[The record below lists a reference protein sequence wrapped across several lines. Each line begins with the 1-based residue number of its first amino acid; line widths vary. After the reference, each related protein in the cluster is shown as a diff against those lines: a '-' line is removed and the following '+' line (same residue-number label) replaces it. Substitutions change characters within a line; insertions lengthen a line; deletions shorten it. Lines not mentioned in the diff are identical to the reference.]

1 MINIEELRKSNR
13 PEQIIITE
21 HARLRLIE
29 RSITVDDI
37 VTCIDKG
44 EIIRQYEDDK
54 PFPSCLI
61 LGILLNGRYIHVV
74 VSYDRPYIYLI
85 TAYYPDISQWE
96 PDFKTRKEKKA

>member
-1 MINIEELRKSNR
+1 MINIEELRKANR

-44 EIIRQYEDDK
+44 EIIKQYEDDK

-61 LGILLNGRYIHVV
+61 LGISLNGKYLHVV
-74 VSYDRPYIYLI
+74 VSYDEPYIYLI
-85 TAYYPDISQWE
+85 TAYHPDAEQWE
-96 PDFKTRKEKKA
+96 PDFKTRREKKV